1 VTTTP
6 TAPADLAGS
15 GEPAPPRRGSLFRA
29 EAHRFSA
36 RRFIRV
42 LLLLSVLGYLVIV
55 PLVALTQYSKPSA
68 AALEDAQ
75 RQLDVSVAEQRMF
88 YEKCLEDVPE
98 GETVENFCGPPDQQY
113 EPSVS
118 DFLDRQPFLLET
130 GLPEGSVAIGVMSA
144 VLAFLIGATYVG
156 AEWSSRSMV
165 ALLFWEPR
173 RLKVMGV
180 KLAITAVAA
189 ALLAVLAQAVWWGS
203 AEILARTRGS
213 RGTLPDGFWPDLLG
227 QQARIVLFVVMA
239 SWLGFGIA
247 NLVRNT
253 GASLGVG
260 FVYFVIVEN
269 AVRGFKPAWQEW
281 LLVENAS
288 ALMLTGGHRIFI
300 YNDFS
305 GSVEVDEQ
313 GTVIEGPREIV
324 LSNLHGGLVLGMVT
338 AVLVVIGVLLFKRRD
353 LH

>member
-1 VTTTP
+1 MTTTP
-6 TAPADLAGS
+6 TVTAPADVAGP
-15 GEPAPPRRGSLFRA
+15 GEPAPAPRGSLFRA

-42 LLLLSVLGYLVIV
+42 LLLLSVLAYLVIV
-55 PLVALTQYSKPSA
+55 PLVAITQYSKPNA
-68 AALEDAQ
+68 DVLADAQ
-75 RQLDVSVAEQRMF
+75 RRLDASVAEQRMF
-88 YEKCLEDVPE
+88 REQCLEQVPE
-98 GETVENFCGPPDQQY
+98 GESAENFCGSEDQEFQ
-113 EPSVS
+113 PSVS
-118 DFLDRQPFLLET
+118 DFIDQPPFLLAD
-130 GLPEGSVAIGVMSA
+130 GLPEGSVAIGVMTA

-156 AEWSSRSMV
+156 AEWSTRSMV

-180 KLAITAVAA
+180 KLAVTTVAA
-189 ALLAVLAQAVWWGS
+189 AVLAVLAQAVWWGT
-203 AEILARTRGS
+203 AEIMAATRGS
-213 RGTLPDGFWPDLLG
+213 RENLPDRFWPDLLG

-239 SWLGFGIA
+239 ALLGFGIA
-247 NLVRNT
+247 NLIRNT

-288 ALMLTGGHRIFI
+288 ALMLAGGHTIFL
-300 YNDFS
+300 YDES
-305 GSVEVDEQ
+305 VDEQ
-313 GTVIEGPREIV
+313 GNFIDNGREVV
-324 LSNLHGGLVLGMVT
+324 LSNLHGGLVLGIVT